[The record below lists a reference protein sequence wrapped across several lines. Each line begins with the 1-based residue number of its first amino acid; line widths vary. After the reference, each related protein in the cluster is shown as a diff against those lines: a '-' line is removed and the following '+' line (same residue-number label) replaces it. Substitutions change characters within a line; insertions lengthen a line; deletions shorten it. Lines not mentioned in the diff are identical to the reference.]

1 MKALLTAALLLS
13 LAAACTPK
21 AADATATTAPAKT
34 ATPAPAAKSFADE
47 WDVSIADT
55 PMGNVSAVLAIT
67 EADGALG
74 GTIRAQGQTY
84 QLKDVKRTA
93 DGMTA
98 TFFYPEVG
106 SDVVIELEGEETGDT
121 LSGETMGDFLT
132 TAKRRG

>member
-1 MKALLTAALLLS
+1 MKHLLTAALLLS
-13 LAAACTPK
+13 LAAAACTPK
-21 AADATATTAPAKT
+21 AATTTASAKT
-34 ATPAPAAKSFADE
+34 TTPAPAAKSFADE

-55 PMGNVSAVLAIT
+55 PMGNVTAVLAIT
-67 EADGALG
+67 DTDGALG

-93 DGMTA
+93 NGMTA